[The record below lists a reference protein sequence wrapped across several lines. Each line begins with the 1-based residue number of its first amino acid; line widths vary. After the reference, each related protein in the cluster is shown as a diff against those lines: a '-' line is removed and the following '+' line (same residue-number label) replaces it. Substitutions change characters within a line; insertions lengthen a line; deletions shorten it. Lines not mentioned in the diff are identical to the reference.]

1 MKTYTGIELLQA
13 IRNEEIK
20 GGTKI
25 EVHDLSVLDRVVT
38 VIQVNERK
46 GLEWKNGEFDTSML
60 LNDYYYFKPIEE
72 PEEIDIQAIEEL
84 REDRYF
90 PQWKD
95 EAVCQRER
103 LNLILKAV
111 KQIERQLNNR

>member
-13 IRNEEIK
+13 IRNGEIK

-72 PEEIDIQAIEEL
+72 PEEIDIQAIEDLGVIDYKGIPIKSLSLKINEL
-84 REDRYF
+84 V
-90 PQWKD
+90 Q
-95 EAVCQRER
+95 A
-103 LNLILKAV
+103 I
-111 KQIERQLNNR
+111 KQIDNKLNNR